1 MLEELAHE
9 FEIVLFTLA
18 TEGYA
23 NKIRK
28 IIDPKDKIISHLLS
42 REHNIVDSNGKLT
55 KDLSILYGNRKPE
68 NMIIIDNKEEGV
80 LQTGNV
86 VPIPDFTGQKEDQA
100 LVLLKDYLMEF
111 KKVKDVRCKIKD
123 DFWNHDSSPQRA

>member
-55 KDLSILYGNRKPE
+55 KDLSILYGNRKPQ

-80 LQTGNV
+80 L
-86 VPIPDFTGQKEDQA
+86 
-100 LVLLKDYLMEF
+100 
-111 KKVKDVRCKIKD
+111 
-123 DFWNHDSSPQRA
+123 